1 MKKRDPWKTVV
12 ARAGLSSTLIA
23 GLVLGSGAFSCYAM
37 AKMQGTASEESK
49 KETTDETRETARAR
63 QGAVSGNPA
72 PGTPSP
78 VGQNAEKL
86 LFTLNDTLAENRKI
100 RESLHD
106 LQNAFE
112 KMAIEKSDLADQVRK
127 VEKLAIQRNKDVS
140 RDMDQLNAQL
150 DQSRKELVKLQ
161 ADNKAAVDQKM
172 ELEKKL
178 KALSAE
184 NARSQEKLKA
194 AILPAERDKVV
205 ARMDQND
212 AAVRNAV
219 TQISSL
225 DGENIALKEQVI
237 QSYFDLG
244 NMFYDLGRYQ
254 EAVAQYLHVL
264 EWNPNHAWAHHNL
277 AVIYDYHFHW
287 VSEAITQYRAYMH
300 VKLASDEARE
310 ARMRLWDLEQLKTI
324 SPPPPLK
331 KDFKDYQ
338 KTYP

>member
-1 MKKRDPWKTVV
+1 MKKRDPWKTAVV
-12 ARAGLSSTLIA
+12 RAGFFFALIA
-23 GLVLGSGAFSCYAM
+23 GLALGGAVSCYAM
-37 AKMQGTASEESK
+37 AKMQATTPEKTQKETANETQEESSPGPGTAS
-49 KETTDETRETARAR
+49 
-63 QGAVSGNPA
+63 GNKGPN
-72 PGTPSP
+72 TPSP
-78 VGQNAEKL
+78 GGQNAEKL

-264 EWNPNHAWAHHNL
+264 EWNPYHAWAHHNL
-277 AVIYDYHFHW
+277 AVIYDFHFHW
-287 VSEAITQYRAYMH
+287 INDAILQYRAYLH
-300 VKLASDEARE
+300 LKLASDEARE

-338 KTYP
+338 KTFP